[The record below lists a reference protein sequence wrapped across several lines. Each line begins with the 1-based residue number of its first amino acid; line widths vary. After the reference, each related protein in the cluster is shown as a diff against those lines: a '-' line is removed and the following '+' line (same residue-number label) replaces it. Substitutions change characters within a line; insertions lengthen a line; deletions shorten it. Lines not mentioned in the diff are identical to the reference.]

1 MISST
6 SFPPSRAY
14 RPHLLAAAAGLLGF
28 PFAPLLAQSPDA
40 SALGKALTFHASYD
54 KGFNADFSK
63 GSKDCT
69 VRQGKADVPAA
80 ENAEVKLAPTEGR
93 FGGALHFTKKGVT
106 RPQYSGVDILGY
118 NDRSWSATVSVWLR
132 LTPDEDL
139 EPGYC
144 DPVQIVGDD
153 TKKGFIFL
161 EWSRDERPRFFR
173 YAIRPIFQ
181 LWNPN
186 NEDWAKMDKRPMVQV
201 ANAPFSREKWTHA
214 VFTLENINDKSAKP
228 SGKLYLNG
236 ELQGSI
242 DGWDL
247 TFGWDPSKVLLVLGA
262 AYVGHLDDLAVF
274 NRPLSAEEVKQ
285 LFSLKKGVAEL
296 Y

>member
-1 MISST
+1 MHSST
-6 SFPPSRAY
+6 LPM
-14 RPHLLAAAAGLLGF
+14 LAAACAILGAPVLLTAQT
-28 PFAPLLAQSPDA
+28 PTNSPLA
-40 SALGKALTFHASYD
+40 KALTFHASFD
-54 KGFNADFSK
+54 HGFDADFSK
-63 GSKDCT
+63 GSKACT
-69 VRQGKADVPAA
+69 IKQGREAVPAA
-80 ENAEVKLAPTEGR
+80 ENAEVKLVSEG
-93 FGGALHFTKKGVT
+93 GKYGKALHFTKKGAT
-106 RPQYSGVDILGY
+106 RPQYSGQDGVLGY
-118 NDRSWSATVSVWLR
+118 NDQSWSATVSVWLR

-173 YAIRPIFQ
+173 YAIRPLVQ
-181 LWNPN
+181 LWNPEN
-186 NEDWAKMDKRPMVQV
+186 KDWATMEKRPMVQV
-201 ANAPFSREKWTHA
+201 AKAPFSRDKWTHA
-214 VFTLENINDKSAKP
+214 VFTLERVNEKDGKP
-228 SGKLYLNG
+228 TGKLYLNG

-242 DGWDL
+242 EGWDL
-247 TFGWDPSKVLLVLGA
+247 TFGWDPAKVQLVLGA

-285 LFSLKKGVAEL
+285 LMQLKGGVGDL